1 MRALGL
7 GGRLATWRLW
17 VLGAGFAT
25 CAAMVLARLVLY
37 QVLEFERFQLLAEN
51 TQVLERQINPKRGA
65 LLDAN
70 GRPLAISVMYDNLYV
85 YGPYVRDPDKT
96 ATALAPLLEMSPSE
110 ILAKIDRD
118 KKVKVLL
125 KERLPAP
132 VSARVEAL
140 GLPGLELVPTP
151 YRNYPE
157 GSIAAQLLGF
167 VGVDGHGL
175 AGLELSYDEELFG
188 QPGRLV
194 SAHDSTGQE
203 IALARREYQPAR
215 DGADLVLTIDRYL
228 QRVAERE
235 LQQAVV
241 ANKATGGHILIMDP
255 TTGAL
260 LAAASWPTYS
270 LTEPLRPE
278 QQALM
283 KPTIVTNVYEP
294 GSVMKIVTLAAGL
307 EEGVITPD
315 TTMVD
320 NGSVIVDG
328 VRISNWDYNGHGPIT
343 MRQML
348 VYSSNVGSTFVSTRL
363 GPERFYKYFELF
375 GFGQLSGVRLPGEV
389 PGSYRTPDDP
399 HWTRV
404 DLATN
409 SFGQGV
415 AVTPLQMLSAV
426 AAIANDG
433 VLMRPMLVKEVRHGD
448 EVEPIAPEAV
458 RRVVSSQTAAQV
470 TDIMVSVMEQPGLQP
485 HRVPGYVL
493 AGKTGTADFPTTTGY
508 EKNRTYA
515 SHVGFGPAQHPRWVM
530 LVRIDAPEALY
541 GGVAA
546 APVFK
551 RMAEELMTYLRIPP
565 TEPRPTPRAT
575 PGGR

>member
-1 MRALGL
+1 MIRSGAGA
-7 GGRLATWRLW
+7 RIAAWRLW
-17 VLGAGFAT
+17 VLAAGFAT
-25 CAAMVLARLVLY
+25 CAAVVLARLVNY
-37 QVLEFERFQLLAEN
+37 QVLEFDRFHTLAEN
-51 TQVLERQINPKRGA
+51 AQMLERQINPKRGA
-65 LLDAN
+65 LLDTN

-85 YGPYVRDPDKT
+85 YGPYVRDPAKT
-96 ATALAPLLEMSPSE
+96 AAALAPLLEMPERE
-110 ILAKIDRD
+110 ILAKIDRE

-132 VSARVEAL
+132 VSARVESL

-157 GSIAAQLLGF
+157 GSIAPQILGF

-194 SAHDSTGQE
+194 SAHDTTGQE
-203 IALARREYQPAR
+203 IAVARREYQPAR
-215 DGADLVLTIDRYL
+215 DGVDLVLTLDRYL

-241 ANKATGGHILIMDP
+241 ANKATGGHILVMDP
-255 TTGAL
+255 STGAL
-260 LAAASWPTYS
+260 LVAASWPTYS

-278 QQALM
+278 QQSLM
-283 KPTIVTNVYEP
+283 KSTIVTDVYEP
-294 GSVMKIVTLAAGL
+294 GSVMKVVTLAAGL
-307 EEGVITPD
+307 EEGVVTPD
-315 TTMVD
+315 TTTQD
-320 NGSVIVDG
+320 PGSVIIDG
-328 VRISNWDYNGHGPIT
+328 VRISNWDYNGHGTIT

-348 VYSSNVGSTFVSTRL
+348 IYSSNVGSSFLSGRL
-363 GPERFYKYFELF
+363 GPERFYKYIDLF
-375 GFGQLSGVRLPGEV
+375 GFGQLTGVRLPGEV
-389 PGSYRTPDDP
+389 PGSYRTPEDP
-399 HWTRV
+399 TWRRI

-409 SFGQGV
+409 SFGQGI
-415 AVTPLQMLSAV
+415 AVTPLQMPTAV

-433 VLMRPMLVKEVRHGD
+433 ILMRPMLVKEMRRGD
-448 EVEPIAPEAV
+448 EVIPVAPEAV
-458 RRVVSSQTAAQV
+458 RRVVSSHTAEQM
-470 TDIMVSVMEQPGLQP
+470 TDVMISVMEQPGLKP
-485 HRVPGYVL
+485 NGVPGYVL
-493 AGKTGTADFPTTTGY
+493 AGKTGTADFPTANGY

-515 SHVGFGPAQHPRWVM
+515 SHIGFGPAQSPRWVM

-541 GGVAA
+541 GGAVA

-551 RMAEELMTYLRIPP
+551 RMAEELMTHLRIPP
-565 TEPRPTPRAT
+565 TEPRPTPRPA